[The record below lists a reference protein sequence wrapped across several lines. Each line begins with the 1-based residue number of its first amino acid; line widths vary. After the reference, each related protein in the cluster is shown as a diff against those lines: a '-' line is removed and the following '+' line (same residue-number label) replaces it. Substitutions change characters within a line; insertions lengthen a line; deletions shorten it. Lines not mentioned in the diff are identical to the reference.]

1 MRRESILHIKRH
13 YVAEKKC
20 EEVIEEALWD
30 VRREKVEAKVK
41 LPKLRMFKEK
51 ESLSKA
57 GAIVTDMQHEIS

>member
-1 MRRESILHIKRH
+1 M
-13 YVAEKKC
+13 
-20 EEVIEEALWD
+20 
-30 VRREKVEAKVK
+30 EAKVK